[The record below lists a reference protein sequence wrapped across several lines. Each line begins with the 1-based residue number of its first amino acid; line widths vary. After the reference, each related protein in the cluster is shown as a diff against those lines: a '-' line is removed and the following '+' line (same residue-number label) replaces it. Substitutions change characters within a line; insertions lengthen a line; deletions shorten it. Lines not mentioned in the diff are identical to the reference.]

1 MFRDRPF
8 VYLPSATLFC
18 ETRAQYQSKGYC
30 VPFCDSNFQ
39 TRHFP
44 VFHITAVKNV
54 VSLLFLVTVTDKY
67 DERLKQR
74 RHRLIVTM
82 RALLVLASIFLELH
96 LHLTGKHHH
105 LLPSLSA

>member
-8 VYLPSATLFC
+8 VYLPSATLFR

-30 VPFCDSNFQ
+30 APFCGSNFQ
-39 TRHFP
+39 KRHFP
-44 VFHITAVKNV
+44 VFHIAAVKNV
-54 VSLLFLVTVTDKY
+54 VSLPFLVTVTDKY

-96 LHLTGKHHH
+96 LHLTGKHHN